1 MTRRKVLWSY
11 LGMVF
16 MVLLLGIA
24 GADDDDIGVVYVDV
38 DFIQTTLEER
48 ILKASVILVGKVEAI
63 GDLTHPE
70 VISNPFLS
78 MEVTLSVS
86 RWIKGE
92 SPREITLITAQ
103 QDTTIAIYSPAPP
116 RFAVG
121 EEILLLTSP
130 WKAGYY
136 QTVGW
141 HKAKY
146 SIIDDRIAGSD
157 VRVEEFVQQ
166 IQELLAGERSKI
178 TLNLPGHT
186 VPSASVEETTWGQVK
201 TNFK

>member
-1 MTRRKVLWSY
+1 MVKSKILVACVS
-11 LGMVF
+11 MVF
-16 MVLLLGIA
+16 AILFSGVA
-24 GADDDDIGVVYVDV
+24 SANDDDIGVVHVEV
-38 DFIQTTLEER
+38 NLIQSTLEEI
-48 ILKASVILVGKVEAI
+48 ILEASVILVGRVEAI

-70 VISNPFLS
+70 VVSDPFLL

-92 SPREITLITAQ
+92 SLGGITLITAQ
-103 QDTTIAIYSPAPP
+103 QDTTIAVYSPSPP
-116 RFAVG
+116 IFAVG

-146 SIIDDRIAGSD
+146 GIIDDRIAGSD

-166 IQELLAGERSKI
+166 IQELLAGKRSRI
-178 TLNLPGHT
+178 TLAQLSPLKSRNI
-186 VPSASVEETTWGQVK
+186 V
-201 TNFK
+201 F